1 MRKTTDTQIIRTAIV
16 KAIAK
21 QQPVTIS
28 YTSASGR
35 DIVRTIEPYALTQSK
50 AGDTLVKTMDR
61 EAGDYRSF
69 RLDRISA
76 YTVHR
81 TYFLIKNPTNAKDV
95 VMAKDN
101 GTPVNGPSV
110 SEALMRV
117 RRGDLVIV
125 ELRSSYTVGSSY
137 KRVEE
142 LEYKLMT
149 VTNLTRDGQIKM
161 VRDERW
167 SSDSAPVKFDGM
179 LYATG
184 NRWLMPAS
192 AWDTAKAI
200 ELAKAHTYPNSDTP
214 RCYSSLEAA
223 REALAP
229 ARRTPSA

>member
-35 DIVRTIEPYALTQSK
+35 DIVRTVEPYALTQSK

-101 GTPVNGPSV
+101 GAPVSGPSF

-117 RRGDLVIV
+117 RRGDLVMV
-125 ELRSSYTVGSSY
+125 ELRTPYTVGAIST
-137 KRVEE
+137 KTVEE
-142 LEYKLMT
+142 LEYQLMT

-167 SSDSAPVKFDGM
+167 SSDSAPVKLDSV

-184 NRWLMPAS
+184 NRWLMLAS
-192 AWDTAKAI
+192 AWDTAKAN
-200 ELAKAHTYPNSDTP
+200 ELARAHTYPNSDTP
-214 RCYSSLEAA
+214 RCYPSLDAA

-229 ARRTPSA
+229 ARLTA